1 MELQAEEGVWKQLT
15 SPDYPNNYCNSMQ
28 CQYLITAPPGYHVA
42 VNITEL
48 FLEPNEDVLAIFDGS
63 NITDQRIR
71 LFVFVFFF
79 LGIISRRV
87 QKKEMLPI
95 AVNYGIQSIWVL
107 SCFCCYCWLQ
117 EPVLDLLT
125 TGSCCALQ
133 IVLLAGIAHPLLD
146 SPI

>member
-1 MELQAEEGVWKQLT
+1 MNDTPMVVWYHLASDINRQAAEFKFNYSWKPICQCGELELQAEEGVWKQLT

-79 LGIISRRV
+79 FG
-87 QKKEMLPI
+87 
-95 AVNYGIQSIWVL
+95 
-107 SCFCCYCWLQ
+107 
-117 EPVLDLLT
+117 
-125 TGSCCALQ
+125 
-133 IVLLAGIAHPLLD
+133 H
-146 SPI
+146 